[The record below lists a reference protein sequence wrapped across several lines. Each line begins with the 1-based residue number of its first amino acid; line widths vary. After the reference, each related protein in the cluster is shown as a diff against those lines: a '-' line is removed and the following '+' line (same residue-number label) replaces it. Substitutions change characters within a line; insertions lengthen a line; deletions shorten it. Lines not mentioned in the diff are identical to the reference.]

1 MRKYLVAAMALAA
14 FAVPGSALADDPPG
28 IPPAFAPPVV
38 TPVTDVTSANAFAE
52 KYANDNAA
60 RFLNQDR
67 RRVRVVNTDAS
78 CLQSPVVLTRF
89 GCVFTLRALVIQRRH
104 GWDNWGRGDSRSA
117 SVRSHKN
124 SRRHDRERHQR
135 FRVRSFGCLGFL
147 RINGGPAVT
156 PTAQLINVEC
166 ARIPREDRDV
176 DETVAPA

>member
-1 MRKYLVAAMALAA
+1 LRKYLVALLALSA

-28 IPPAFAPPVV
+28 VPPAFAPPVV
-38 TPVTDVTSANAFAE
+38 TPVTDVASANAFAE
-52 KYANDNAA
+52 NYASDNAR

-67 RRVRVVNTDAS
+67 RRVRVIDTNAA
-78 CLQSPVVLTRF
+78 CLQSPVLATRF
-89 GCVFTLRALVIQRRH
+89 GCVFTLKALVINRVR
-104 GWDNWGRGDSRSA
+104 GWDNWGHGDARSA
-117 SVRSHKN
+117 SSRGHKGHK
-124 SRRHDRERHQR
+124 RHDRERHQR

-176 DETVAPA
+176 DEVTPAT